1 LIHQSKEGMTVK
13 ISPRWIVLGSAAAF
27 GLSAGFGVHYYI
39 DGRVAAL
46 ESAASHKEF
55 VKQIVANQDLPR
67 GARLNPETVSIRA
80 IPKEWSYPDAL
91 TPEQLPRFDNAALDV
106 PARRGQPIL
115 WAQLASQGPRAL
127 SDRLQP
133 GRRAVAVPVD
143 DISSVAGLVKPGDR
157 IDLLVSIK
165 RNTRTTLMPLVQRA
179 LVLATGARTDSR
191 ASPDA
196 GSDQRSYNTMTL
208 DVSPEDA
215 RRLFAAR
222 ELGRLTAVL
231 RTPDDEGDSSGLADE
246 ASAILGLSRTANRRS
261 GAVVLYADQLAMN
274 PAAGAALRVMP

>member
-1 LIHQSKEGMTVK
+1 VK

-27 GLSAGFGVHYYI
+27 GISAGLGVHYYI
-39 DGRVAAL
+39 DGRVAAI
-46 ESAASHKEF
+46 ESAASRQEF
-55 VKQIVANQDLPR
+55 VKQVVANQDMPR
-67 GARLNPETVSIRA
+67 GARLNTETVSIRA
-80 IPKEWSYPDAL
+80 IPKEWSYADAL
-91 TPEQLPRFDNAALDV
+91 TPDQLPRFENAALEV

-127 SDRLQP
+127 SDRLEP
-133 GRRAVAVPVD
+133 GRRAVSVPVD

-165 RNTRTTLMPLVQRA
+165 RNTRTTLMPLLQRA
-179 LVLATGARTDSR
+179 LVLATGAHTDSR
-191 ASPDA
+191 ASSESS
-196 GSDQRSYNTMTL
+196 SDQRGYSTMTL

-231 RTPDDEGDSSGLADE
+231 RTPEDEDDAPGTADDASS
-246 ASAILGLSRTANRRS
+246 ILGLTRAAARRV
-261 GAVVLYADQLAMN
+261 AAQVVYADQMSTN
-274 PAAGAALRVMP
+274 PAVGAALRLMP